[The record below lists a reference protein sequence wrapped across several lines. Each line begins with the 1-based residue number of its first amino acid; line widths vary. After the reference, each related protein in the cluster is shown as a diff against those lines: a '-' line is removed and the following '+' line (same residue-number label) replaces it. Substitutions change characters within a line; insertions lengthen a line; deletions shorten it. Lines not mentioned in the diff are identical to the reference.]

1 MGKLAESRYAC
12 RMCGRFVQ
20 SITWRELHEL
30 LAGLTG
36 APVELKPRYNLAPG
50 QDATVIRAGAEG
62 FQLDLLHW
70 GLIPPW
76 ARDPAIAFKLINA
89 RVETAAEKPSFRN
102 SWRARRCLIPANGY
116 YEWTSVGGI
125 RQPWLIRRR
134 DEAPLFLAGLWEN
147 WRITEPASLHGRF
160 AGRQV
165 GEQVE
170 TFTILTTAANEDVEA
185 INHRMPVLLHPHQFE
200 SWLTDAPAVPAAEQ
214 PGQLTTQTVDV
225 RVNDPRNDDPD
236 CLLPSLSLL

>member
-30 LAGLTG
+30 AGLIG

-50 QDATVIRAGAEG
+50 QDAAVIRAGAEG

-76 ARDPAIAFKLINA
+76 AKDPAIAYKLINA

-116 YEWTSVGGI
+116 YEWTSAGGI

-160 AGRQV
+160 AGRQA
-165 GEQVE
+165 GDQVE
-170 TFTILTTAANEDVEA
+170 TFTILTTTANEDVDA
-185 INHRMPVLLHPHQFE
+185 INHRMPVLLHPHQLE
-200 SWLTDAPAVPAAEQ
+200 SWLTDAPATPATTQ